1 MSDAKIKA
9 NVYIDGNF
17 TFHIHKYLAK
27 TFGKTID
34 WKAFLEYVKDRICK
48 EEDTKKCVLQSQFF
62 VGTSV
67 KTTDEER
74 EFLYTSMEHANI
86 IKHATPLKQKDTG
99 GLKEDAVD
107 TNLVFYATK
116 DYFKEEYDYLVLLAG
131 DSDFVPLVQGLKD
144 ESVKTFVF
152 YMDFENAGEKTQTS
166 QVLLEASNMQQNF
179 EALRLERVDP
189 KIKSIFYDHKILEA
203 RVEPLKPEEVNATP
217 AKKIVVVKKSAP
229 KTEAAPFTKAQLE
242 KAIKLTQQ
250 QRKGGAND
258 FVLIAQVGE
267 NLTQFTGERLHGK
280 LITMIENGFL
290 DDFELNQEKADA
302 PCIRLK

>member
-17 TFHIHKYLAK
+17 TFHIHKYLTEA
-27 TFGKTID
+27 FGKTID

-67 KTTDEER
+67 NTTDSER

-131 DSDFVPLVQGLKD
+131 DSDFVPLVTGLK
-144 ESVKTFVF
+144 EETVKTFVF
-152 YMDFENAGEKTQTS
+152 YMDFQNNGGKTQTS
-166 QVLLEASNMQQNF
+166 QMLLESSDMQQNF

-189 KIKSIFYDHKILEA
+189 KIKSIFVDHGPKT
-203 RVEPLKPEEVNATP
+203 VKEEP
-217 AKKIVVVKKSAP
+217 AKVSTDKKVIVIKK
-229 KTEAAPFTKAQLE
+229 KLDVEAAPEGIPFTKEQLE

-250 QRKGGAND
+250 QRTGGAND
-258 FVLIAQVGE
+258 FVLIAQAGE
-267 NLTQFTGERLHGK
+267 NLSKLTGERLHGK
-280 LITMIENGFL
+280 LITMIETAYPN
-290 DDFELNQEKADA
+290 DFVLNLEKSDA
-302 PCIRLK
+302 PSIKLLFK